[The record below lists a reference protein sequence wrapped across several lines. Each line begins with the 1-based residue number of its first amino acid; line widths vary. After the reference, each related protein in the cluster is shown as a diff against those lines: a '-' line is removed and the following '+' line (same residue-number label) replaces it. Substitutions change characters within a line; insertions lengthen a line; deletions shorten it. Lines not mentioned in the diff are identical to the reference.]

1 MTKINVVVLA
11 AGKGTR
17 MYSAKPK
24 VLHELAGRSLL
35 QHTLDT
41 ATEINASAMHV
52 VIGHEAE
59 QIKQSLAGQAVNFV
73 LQEKQLGTAHAVH
86 QAEPLLDKDAIAL
99 VLYGD
104 VPLMQASTLQKLLAK
119 VDANSMAVLTCVVDN
134 PTGLGRIVRN
144 AQGHITRIV
153 EEKDASLEQ
162 KTIRE
167 INTGLMAI
175 PVARLSNWLPRI
187 K

>member
-41 ATEINASAMHV
+41 AAAINASAIQI
-52 VIGHEAE
+52 VIGHEADLIRKSLE
-59 QIKQSLAGQAVNFV
+59 GQSVNFV
-73 LQEKQLGTAHAVH
+73 LQEQQLGTAHAVH
-86 QAEPLLDKDAIAL
+86 QALGFLEKDAIAL

-104 VPLMQASTLQKLLAK
+104 VPLIQAETLLKLLEPLNQ
-119 VDANSMAVLTCVVDN
+119 DSMGVL
-134 PTGLGRIVRN
+134 
-144 AQGHITRIV
+144 
-153 EEKDASLEQ
+153 
-162 KTIRE
+162 
-167 INTGLMAI
+167 
-175 PVARLSNWLPRI
+175 
-187 K
+187 